1 MEFERDT
8 SSNFSND
15 TNNNQSIEA
24 DNINTQSKSDAP
36 SENVQQNTFS
46 RIYTPTAQG
55 YINHTS
61 NQRGGYSEN
70 ANMYSSYS
78 STPYG
83 NTAGNIKKA
92 PKQRLLIASVIVSAV
107 VSVALLA
114 SVFLNF
120 SLLAK
125 VNHEISESKETLPE
139 NEIDNIFGTNSENN
153 QLGISG
159 SNSNKPSAEENK
171 QQAINGEAL
180 SISSVVSLV
189 ENAVVE
195 ITTEHVV
202 KDAFFSQY
210 VSSGAG
216 SGVIISSSG
225 YVITNHHVID
235 GASSITVR
243 LKNGKE
249 YQASLIGSDAGAD
262 IAVIKITPKEDDELT
277 VAKLGNSDNLLTGEE
292 IIIIGNPLGS
302 LGGTVTNGIISA
314 LDREITIDGEN
325 MTLLQTNAAVNPG
338 NSGGGMFNLYGELV
352 GVVNAKSSGSD
363 IEGLGFAIPINT
375 ASDVSKQLMEYGYVK
390 GRIDHGLSLIDI
402 DDIYDAMQ
410 YRVNSLG
417 VYVYE
422 SKYTDEIKNGD
433 RIAYVNDI
441 EVSTSAEIKAALKDC
456 KVGDVVDI
464 TVVRGGKLV
473 DTKLKLHEYVPT
485 DSGDVSFQ

>member
-1 MEFERDT
+1 MEYENIHN
-8 SSNFSND
+8 NFSND
-15 TNNNQSIEA
+15 ADNSKSIKSDNVDNQKPQAEEQTNNF
-24 DNINTQSKSDAP
+24 
-36 SENVQQNTFS
+36 QQNTFS
-46 RIYTPTAQG
+46 RVYTPTAQG
-55 YINHTS
+55 YTNYTS
-61 NQRGGYSEN
+61 NQRGYSEN
-70 ANMYSSYS
+70 TNMYSSYS

-83 NTAGNIKKA
+83 NAEGNIRKA
-92 PKQRLLIASVIVSAV
+92 PKQRLLTASVIVSAV
-107 VSVALLA
+107 VSVALIA

-120 SLLAK
+120 SLLARK
-125 VNHEISESKETLPE
+125 DNVISNPKETVSKSDI
-139 NEIDNIFGTNSENN
+139 NNIFGTNSTN
-153 QLGISG
+153 G
-159 SNSNKPSAEENK
+159 SNSTDGTPVGDTSLDSDAK
-171 QQAINGEAL
+171 QEHAGEAL
-180 SISSVVSLV
+180 SISTVVSLV
-189 ENAVVE
+189 ENSVVE

-216 SGVIISSSG
+216 SGVIISTSG
-225 YVITNHHVID
+225 YIITNHHVID
-235 GASSITVR
+235 EATSIIVR

-249 YQASLIGSDAGAD
+249 YSASLVGSDAGAD
-262 IAVIKITPKEDDELT
+262 IAVIKITPKDGEELT

-375 ASDVSKQLMEYGYVK
+375 ASDIAKQLMEYGYVK

-402 DDIYDAMQ
+402 DDIYEAMQ

-433 RIAYVNDI
+433 RVAYVNDI

-464 TVVRGGKLV
+464 TIVRGGKLV

-485 DSGDVSFQ
+485 DNGDVSFQ